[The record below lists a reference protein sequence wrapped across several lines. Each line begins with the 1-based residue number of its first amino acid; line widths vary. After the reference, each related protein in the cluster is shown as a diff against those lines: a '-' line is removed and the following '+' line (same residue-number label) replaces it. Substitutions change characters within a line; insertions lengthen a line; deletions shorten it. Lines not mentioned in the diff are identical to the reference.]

1 MRIEDCKTARLVQPW
16 LGAGSAGCATFFL
29 LQEHVMRHIP
39 VAIALALSAAFTLS
53 ACGEKE
59 KPNAA
64 ERAVERA
71 KDALNLRENEEIKDA
86 MEDLQSAGEN
96 AAKAAEKEAEEMKK
110 KLEDD
115 DR

>member
-1 MRIEDCKTARLVQPW
+1 
-16 LGAGSAGCATFFL
+16 
-29 LQEHVMRHIP
+29 MRHVP
-39 VAIALALSAAFTLS
+39 VAIALSLSAALTLS

-59 KPNAA
+59 EPNAA
-64 ERAVERA
+64 ERAIEGA

-110 KLEDD
+110 ELEDD
-115 DR
+115 ER